1 MVMRDMDIATIVGL
15 GLIGSILLVV
25 VRVQR
30 PEMAV
35 QLSIAIGAIIFLS
48 LVGKLIEVVQLLMD
62 LALRSSV
69 NRTYLTVLLK
79 VIGVAYIT
87 EFGAQICKDA
97 GENSVASKIEFA
109 GKVMIMVMA
118 LPILLAILEM
128 VMRLLP

>member
-1 MVMRDMDIATIVGL
+1 MDIATIVGL